1 VKVADLY
8 SGAGGMSFGFR
19 ANPAFE
25 MVGAADVEL
34 GKPSTGHGAIECNSA
49 YLANIGLE
57 PVAVDLSVCDPAVLR
72 ERFGLEDDLD
82 VLLACPPCT
91 GFSRVNWENH
101 RRDDPRNW
109 LVPRTAL
116 FVAEFKPSVV
126 LMENAREL
134 LTGKFREN
142 FEELARGLE
151 RLGYEVHAG
160 VHLLTRFGLPQQRER
175 ALVVAVRRG
184 LPLRTLDD
192 LWSGSVVNE
201 KATHVRRAIW
211 HLPPLE
217 SGGRDPD
224 DPAHTCT
231 RIEGESLDRIRA
243 MPHNGGSWRDLVGDP
258 AGERFLTQGMRRA
271 MAKGRLNQFCD
282 IYGRMSWDKPAPT
295 IKREC
300 CHAGNGRYSHPEQD
314 RMCSVRELALLQ
326 GFPSDFQFPSRSRK
340 NAYRHVGDAV
350 PPLISYQLSRLAE
363 WIMTG
368 RRPEPEELALA
379 GTSLEPADIE
389 RAAVFA
395 RPLF

>member
-1 VKVADLY
+1 
-8 SGAGGMSFGFR
+8 
-19 ANPAFE
+19 
-25 MVGAADVEL
+25 
-34 GKPSTGHGAIECNSA
+34 
-49 YLANIGLE
+49 
-57 PVAVDLSVCDPAVLR
+57 
-72 ERFGLEDDLD
+72 
-82 VLLACPPCT
+82 
-91 GFSRVNWENH
+91 
-101 RRDDPRNW
+101 
-109 LVPRTAL
+109 
-116 FVAEFKPSVV
+116 
-126 LMENAREL
+126 
-134 LTGKFREN
+134 
-142 FEELARGLE
+142 
-151 RLGYEVHAG
+151 
-160 VHLLTRFGLPQQRER
+160 
-175 ALVVAVRRG
+175 
-184 LPLRTLDD
+184 
-192 LWSGSVVNE
+192 
-201 KATHVRRAIW
+201 
-211 HLPPLE
+211 
-217 SGGRDPD
+217 
-224 DPAHTCT
+224 
-231 RIEGESLDRIRA
+231 